1 MYEYLTAMAAQEH
14 VRDLRA
20 TADRYRLVAEA
31 RQRMRRR
38 DRAASES
45 PER

>member
-20 TADRYRLVAEA
+20 AADRYRLVAEV
-31 RQRMRRR
+31 RNRTRRR
-38 DRAASES
+38 DRAASDS
-45 PER
+45 SER

>member
-31 RQRMRRR
+31 RNRARRR
-38 DRAASES
+38 NRAANDSSE
-45 PER
+45 R

>member
-1 MYEYLTAMAAQEH
+1 MYEYLTAAAAQEH
-14 VRDLRA
+14 VREMRA

-31 RQRMRRR
+31 RHRARRR
-38 DRAASES
+38 ARAASDS